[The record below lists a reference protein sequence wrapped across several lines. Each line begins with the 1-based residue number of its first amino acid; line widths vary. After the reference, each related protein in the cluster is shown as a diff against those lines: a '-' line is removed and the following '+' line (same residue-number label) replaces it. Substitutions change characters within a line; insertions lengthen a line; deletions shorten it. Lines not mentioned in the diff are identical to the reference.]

1 MFQVLVI
8 CTGNT
13 CRSPMAEGILRS
25 LLPPEVTELTRV
37 TSAGTGTIEGAP
49 ATQLAIR
56 TCAEQGIDISE
67 HRSTGLTAGHVRE
80 SDLILGME
88 PTHVDRARELTPDAT
103 DRIHLITKRGAA
115 PDSTTST
122 GVVDPLGGSAD
133 QYRDTFNRIRSHLLG
148 WVPEIRDAVERREG
162 ARRQSDP

>member
-1 MFQVLVI
+1 MFQILVI

-25 LLPPEVTELTRV
+25 LLPPEAKDRTRV
-37 TSAGTGTIEGAP
+37 SSAGTGTIEGAP

-56 TCAEQGIDISE
+56 TCAEHGVDISA
-67 HRSTGLTAGHVRE
+67 HRSIALTAGLLEE

-88 PTHVDRARELTPDAT
+88 PNHIDRARELVPGAV

-115 PDSTTST
+115 PGTMASN

-133 QYRDTFNRIRSHLLG
+133 QYRDTFNRIRSHLLE
-148 WVPEIRDAVERREG
+148 WVPAIREAVERREG
-162 ARRQSDP
+162 ARRNSDP

>member
-25 LLPPEVTELTRV
+25 LLPPEVTEWTRV
-37 TSAGTGTIEGAP
+37 ASAGTGTIEGAP

-56 TCAEQGIDISE
+56 TCAENGIDISA
-67 HRSTGLTAGHVRE
+67 HRSTGLTAGLARE

-88 PTHVDRARELTPDAT
+88 PSHIARARELAPEAA
-103 DRIHLITKRGAA
+103 DRIHLITERGAT
-115 PDSTTST
+115 PDSMAPN
-122 GVVDPLGGSAD
+122 GVMDPLGGSAD
-133 QYRDTFNRIRSHLLG
+133 QYRDTFNRIRSHLLE
-148 WVPEIRDAVERREG
+148 WVPAIREAVEGREG
-162 ARRQSDP
+162 ARGHSDP

>member
-25 LLPPEVTELTRV
+25 LLPPEIMELTRV
-37 TSAGTGTIEGAP
+37 ASAGTGTIEGTP
-49 ATQLAIR
+49 ATQLAVR
-56 TCAEQGIDISE
+56 TCAEHGIDISA
-67 HRSTGLTAGHVRE
+67 HRSAGLTAGLVRE

-88 PTHVDRARELTPDAT
+88 PSHIDRARELVPAAA
-103 DRIHLITKRGAA
+103 DRVHLITKRGAA
-115 PDSTTST
+115 PEIMASN

-133 QYRDTFNRIRSHLLG
+133 LYRDTFNRIRSHLLE
-148 WVPEIRDAVERREG
+148 WVPVIREAVERREG
-162 ARRQSDP
+162 ARRVSDP